1 VKDVLKRK
9 GEIAISHWFDGFSH
23 VYRFQIV
30 PNTDG
35 SCKVLYNS
43 RRQVDELI
51 ERIRTTGKVEMTF
64 AQKRDPCRGI
74 FQKLMTTF
82 EPFQKPGRYTSNIGV
97 TIAAN
102 VPGYDGLAEELSEK
116 SSKSKFNNLM
126 VFTDN
131 ASGKKLDP
139 DTLEPL
145 GVTDQRRLHPEL
157 KGPISCAHPQYENGD
172 VYNYNLDFSPSPTYR
187 IFKTSMTTGNTEILA
202 SISGPDIK
210 ASYLHSFFLTQDF
223 LILAI
228 WPSYFAAGGMPIL
241 WNRNILDSIAKF
253 NPEHKTKWIVV
264 DRKNGRGHVA
274 TFNSPAAFSF
284 HSINAW
290 QEIGKDGKID
300 IYCDLIQYPDLH
312 IIHSFYY
319 ENLMST
325 GPGVE
330 KWAAGPRKACV
341 LNFKRYHLAG
351 VPPKKSA
358 LKRGIKATPI
368 LTIPG
373 GEIGDLHSINPLYS
387 KRKQRYVWSLLDRGH
402 SSFVDGIGKTD
413 LDTQTTISWECPHHT
428 PGEPVFVG
436 RPGAEDEDDGA
447 ILSVVLNGDSGTSY
461 LLVLDAKTLVELGRA
476 EVEVAVGLGFHGR
489 HYRL

>member
-1 VKDVLKRK
+1 LYRTGPGSHRVKDVLKRK

-202 SISGPDIK
+202 SISGPI
-210 ASYLHSFFLTQDF
+210 
-223 LILAI
+223 
-228 WPSYFAAGGMPIL
+228 
-241 WNRNILDSIAKF
+241 
-253 NPEHKTKWIVV
+253 
-264 DRKNGRGHVA
+264 
-274 TFNSPAAFSF
+274 
-284 HSINAW
+284 
-290 QEIGKDGKID
+290 
-300 IYCDLIQYPDLH
+300 
-312 IIHSFYY
+312 
-319 ENLMST
+319 
-325 GPGVE
+325 
-330 KWAAGPRKACV
+330 
-341 LNFKRYHLAG
+341 
-351 VPPKKSA
+351 
-358 LKRGIKATPI
+358 
-368 LTIPG
+368 
-373 GEIGDLHSINPLYS
+373 S
-387 KRKQRYVWSLLDRGH
+387 KRPT
-402 SSFVDGIGKTD
+402 F
-413 LDTQTTISWECPHHT
+413 T
-428 PGEPVFVG
+428 PF
-436 RPGAEDEDDGA
+436 
-447 ILSVVLNGDSGTSY
+447 S
-461 LLVLDAKTLVELGRA
+461 
-476 EVEVAVGLGFHGR
+476 
-489 HYRL
+489 